1 MNEFSKIFTYKVNL
15 IDRFLIIIVSL
26 IPLSLALSIF
36 AADLLTSISGLI
48 LIWIFFKKKNLIFK
62 EIKKEIIFF
71 TLFFLIILIGLI
83 LSNHKNDS
91 FLPSFFYFRY
101 FLLSLSIFYLLK
113 TYNFFFKIFYNSI
126 FLTLT
131 LIIFDSF
138 LQYFLGYN
146 VFGYEKLHYLSSF
159 FESEKKLGSYLVRL
173 LPLLLSIIYFN
184 NYKISTKL
192 ELIILALIGIIIFL
206 STERVALFLLLTIY
220 FFYFLISEK
229 KLFFLS
235 VSIILF
241 TLLFTFQK
249 NLTQKYIHFTMK
261 QTGIIS
267 LLNPSP
273 RPIERDKVRFF
284 SYEHENLSYT
294 GLAIFKQN
302 FLFGAGVKSFYS
314 YCQNN
319 LYKDFQF
326 KINERN
332 NRYVCS
338 THPHNTYIQ
347 ILSETRISGFILI

>member
-1 MNEFSKIFTYKVNL
+1 M
-15 IDRFLIIIVSL
+15 
-26 IPLSLALSIF
+26 
-36 AADLLTSISGLI
+36 
-48 LIWIFFKKKNLIFK
+48 
-62 EIKKEIIFF
+62 
-71 TLFFLIILIGLI
+71 
-83 LSNHKNDS
+83 
-91 FLPSFFYFRY
+91 
-101 FLLSLSIFYLLK
+101 
-113 TYNFFFKIFYNSI
+113 
-126 FLTLT
+126 
-131 LIIFDSF
+131 
-138 LQYFLGYN
+138 
-146 VFGYEKLHYLSSF
+146 
-159 FESEKKLGSYLVRL
+159 
-173 LPLLLSIIYFN
+173 
-184 NYKISTKL
+184 
-192 ELIILALIGIIIFL
+192 
-206 STERVALFLLLTIY
+206 ALFLLLTIY

-347 ILSETRISGFILI
+347 ILSETGISGFILISFVFLTALNNNLKILIKKNKNNITKSYFFINLSIIVNIMPIIPAGSFFNNWMSLMIFFSIGFWLYMKNYISNNAN